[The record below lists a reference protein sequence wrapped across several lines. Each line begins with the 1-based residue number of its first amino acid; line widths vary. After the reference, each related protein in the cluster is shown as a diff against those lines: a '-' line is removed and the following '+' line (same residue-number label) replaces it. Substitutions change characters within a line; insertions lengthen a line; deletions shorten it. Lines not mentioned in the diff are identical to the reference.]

1 MNRKWMFLLV
11 ALLALALAACGGA
24 PAAEEAPAAEAPA
37 AQEEAPA
44 AEAEAPAAAEA
55 PTADAGEAAHEA
67 PMLHEK
73 VLAGELPPLE
83 ERIPAEP
90 LVIEPYGEIGQY
102 GGTMHRFDTS
112 TNGNHLA
119 MFQYGYSPVHWVRDG
134 LDKRPGLAK
143 GWDFNEDKT
152 EYTLYFRE
160 GTRWSDGDPFTV
172 DDFLYWWEGMV
183 LNPDHPDV
191 PPDYLISGGELATVT
206 KVDDYTLNFKFA
218 APSPLFLDRLAM
230 WPNGMLPGSERLFV
244 PSHYLAQFN
253 PTMSDDYDTY
263 EVHDEKM
270 DWRANPEA
278 PVLNPWMPVEYEP
291 GTRMILERNPY
302 YYGVDTAGNQ
312 LPYIDTIDV
321 TFIESWEVGKLRVL
335 AGEVEF
341 CGRPCQATALA
352 DLSLFRDAETSV
364 GLVNGLW
371 DSGGGSGPSIYPN
384 WTHQDPQKRALYQ
397 DKNFRRALSHAIDR
411 EKVQKIVY
419 FGTGELT
426 TGTMSPKG
434 IEFQGDVG
442 EDLYAQWR
450 DLAIEFDLDK
460 AAGMLDEAGAVDA
473 DGDGFRDLPS
483 GDELTL
489 RIDCSAGGIANTS
502 NAQTMEIIK
511 EGWEALGLRTQINVV
526 PDEQMGVMQDNSE
539 FDIRGCWGI
548 GDGPNFLVF
557 PNWVVWV
564 DNDRTAPLY
573 GAWYKVI
580 GTDKEGTELDKEPL
594 DRIPPR
600 EEPPADD
607 PAWRL
612 WDIYDRARVTADDAE
627 RLAITQDIIRVHIEE
642 GPFFIGTVANT
653 PYIIS
658 WLDVMGN
665 IPTKEQLGQG
675 GFIGPWIMSYFGALY
690 PEQFYIKQ

>member
-1 MNRKWMFLLV
+1 MKKKLFSLLGLLTML
-11 ALLALALAACGGA
+11 ALLLAACGT
-24 PAAEEAPAAEAPA
+24 PA
-37 AQEEAPA
+37 AQEA
-44 AEAEAPAAAEA
+44 ASEEPAAAESE
-55 PTADAGEAAHEA
+55 EAADEASAAMVEGGNEA
-67 PMLHEK
+67 PMLAEK
-73 VLAGELPPLE
+73 VAAGELPPLD

-102 GGTMHRFDTS
+102 GGTMNRFDTS
-112 TNGNHLA
+112 TNGNHLT

-143 GWDFNEDKT
+143 SWDFNEDKT
-152 EYTLYFRE
+152 EYTLFFRE

-172 DDFLYWWEGMV
+172 DDFLYWWEEMV
-183 LNPDHPDV
+183 LNPDHTDV
-191 PPDYLISGGELATVT
+191 PPDYMISGGELAEVT

-244 PSHYLAQFN
+244 PSHYLEQFN
-253 PTMSDDYDTY
+253 PKFNSDYDTY
-263 EVHDEKM
+263 EEHDEKM
-270 DWRANPEA
+270 DWRANPET
-278 PVLNPWMPVEYEP
+278 PVINPWMPVEYEP

-302 YYGVDTAGNQ
+302 YYAVDTAGNQ
-312 LPYIDTIDV
+312 LPYIDYIDV
-321 TFIESWEVGKLRVL
+321 TFIEDWEVGKLRVL
-335 AGEVEF
+335 AGDVEF
-341 CGRPCQATALA
+341 CGRPCQRTPLSDLA
-352 DLSLFRDAETSV
+352 LFRDAESEV

-371 DSGGGSGPSIYPN
+371 DSGGGSGPAVYPN
-384 WTHQDPQKRALYQ
+384 WTHTDPQKRELYQ

-411 EKVQKIVY
+411 EKIQKIVY

-434 IEFQGDVG
+434 IEFGDDVG
-442 EDLYAQWR
+442 QDLYQQWR
-450 DLAIEFDLDK
+450 DLAVEFDLDT
-460 AAGMLDEAGAVDA
+460 AAAMLDEAGAVDA
-473 DGDGFRDLPS
+473 DGDGIRDLPS

-489 RIDCSAGGIANTS
+489 RIDCSAGGIANTA
-502 NAQTMEIIK
+502 NAQSMEIIK
-511 EGWEALGLRTQINVV
+511 EGWEALGLQTQINVV
-526 PDEQMGVMQDNSE
+526 PDEQMGVLQDNSE
-539 FDIRGCWGI
+539 YDIRGCWGI

-580 GTDKEGTELDKEPL
+580 GTDKEGAELDLDPL
-594 DRIPPR
+594 DRTPPR
-600 EEPPADD
+600 EEPPEGD
-607 PAWRL
+607 PAWAL
-612 WDIYDRARVTADDAE
+612 WDVYDRARVTADDAE
-627 RLAITQDIIRVHIEE
+627 RLAITQEIIRIHIEE
-642 GPFFIGTVANT
+642 GPFFIGTVANA

-658 WLDVMGN
+658 WLDTVGN
-665 IPTKEQLGQG
+665 VPTKEQLGQG